1 MTEEHNLRAGDL
13 CMHLNNSPSRPEQSP
28 TSSGE
33 GLAATFACIMCPEA
47 FFIMFTSLFLPNE
60 ITEGQI

>member
-28 TSSGE
+28 TSSG

-47 FFIMFTSLFLPNE
+47 FFIMFTSLFLLNE